1 MNIYTMKNAHLS
13 DHQLQCFSTSS
24 IPEIKFLPLSELMGS
39 LLCSQLFVC
48 QWFVLK
54 STVRLWLIS
63 HSSYTMN
70 SYFFDWTR
78 NSCLWLSMFH
88 VKCVCSIQT
97 ASLPFSWCE
106 WIRCIVRLILGFHA
120 EIARA
125 KCILAAIFAWE
136 CPFSVLFEAFE
147 RLVFPLHFPV
157 IDCTLNHANKQSFVR
172 YVTSLWWTWVVRIL
186 LLKHLIFG
194 YNMLYFYSKFTTCKW
209 IW

>member
-1 MNIYTMKNAHLS
+1 MP
-13 DHQLQCFSTSS
+13 S
-24 IPEIKFLPLSELMGS
+24 IQEIKFLPTFWADGEFVVQSTIRLSV
-39 LLCSQLFVC
+39 VC
-48 QWFVLK
+48 FDV
-54 STVRLWLIS
+54 TVRLWLIS

-78 NSCLWLSMFH
+78 NSCLWLSMVFH

-186 LLKHLIFG
+186 LLRVTKFSLLGPKYLIF
-194 YNMLYFYSKFTTCKW
+194 CDH
-209 IW
+209 